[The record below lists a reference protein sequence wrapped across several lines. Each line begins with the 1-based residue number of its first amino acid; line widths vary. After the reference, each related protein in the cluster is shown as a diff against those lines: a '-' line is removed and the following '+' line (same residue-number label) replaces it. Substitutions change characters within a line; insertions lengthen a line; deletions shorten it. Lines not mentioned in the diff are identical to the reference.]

1 MTPSSGGSIETCTG
15 HDAAGKAV
23 FLDGL
28 SKPLISAFVH
38 VPGFAVSNL
47 WSTPEKPAVSGIVS
61 DPIPSTTSLVP
72 PPGETRFVKVVFP
85 PDSVME
91 DITDWASVG
100 AEYAAK
106 LPGLADK
113 FEADS
118 PGMHTTATI
127 DYIVVLSGELWL
139 ELDGQEQRHL
149 KAGDVVVQNGTR
161 HAWRNRSDHPATIFS
176 VMLGAAN
183 DQK

>member
-1 MTPSSGGSIETCTG
+1 MEFQRIVTG

-23 FLDGL
+23 FLDSL
-28 SKPLISAFVH
+28 NKPLISDFVH

-47 WSTPEKPAVSGIVS
+47 WSTAETPVVPGIVS
-61 DPIPSTTSLVP
+61 DPIPSITSLVP
-72 PPGETRFVKVVFP
+72 PGGETRFVKVVFP
-85 PDSVME
+85 PDSVLE
-91 DITDWASVG
+91 DITDWDSVG

-118 PGMHTTATI
+118 PGMHTTATV

-139 ELDGQEQRHL
+139 ELDDHEQRHL

-161 HAWRNRSDHPATIFS
+161 HAWRNRSDQPATIFS
-176 VMLGAAN
+176 VMLGAAIG
-183 DQK
+183 QE